1 MNRSFES
8 LMVEQCAPTLAGIKP
23 ASLFR
28 CGRRT
33 TEDIRQTV
41 ETWDHAL
48 GYLGLRV
55 RILKE
60 CPNTGDCMIYV
71 YRPDWVDR
79 LLSEEDHLCFLDS
92 CGYQR
97 GSTALLLDQL
107 SDRLCLEQDYPHE
120 IGLFLG
126 YPLSDV
132 IGFIEN
138 RGWNYTCCGC
148 WKAYGD
154 PEKAQ
159 AYFDLC
165 RRCTSRYCALYAEGA
180 SILHLVVAA

>member
-8 LMVEQCAPTLAGIKP
+8 LMVEQCAPTLTGIKP

-28 CGRRT
+28 CGRRAA
-33 TEDIRQTV
+33 EDIRQTA

-48 GYLGLRV
+48 GHLGLRV

-79 LLSEEDHLCFLDS
+79 LLSEEDHLRFLDS

-97 GSTALLLDQL
+97 GSTARAPVGPAVRQAL
-107 SDRLCLEQDYPHE
+107 SGTRLAPH
-120 IGLFLG
+120 GG
-126 YPLSDV
+126 HTM
-132 IGFIEN
+132 
-138 RGWNYTCCGC
+138 RG
-148 WKAYGD
+148 K
-154 PEKAQ
+154 
-159 AYFDLC
+159 
-165 RRCTSRYCALYAEGA
+165 
-180 SILHLVVAA
+180 

>member
-8 LMVEQCAPTLAGIKP
+8 LMVEQCAPTLTGIKP

-28 CGRRT
+28 CGRRAA
-33 TEDIRQTV
+33 EDIRQTV

-48 GYLGLRV
+48 RHLGLRV

-79 LLSEEDHLCFLDS
+79 LLSEEDHLRFLDS

-97 GSTALLLDQL
+97 GSTAR
-107 SDRLCLEQDYPHE
+107 SCWTSCPA
-120 IGLFLG
+120 
-126 YPLSDV
+126 
-132 IGFIEN
+132 GFVWN
-138 RGWNYTCCGC
+138 KTSPAWRTHHAGQMRG
-148 WKAYGD
+148 K
-154 PEKAQ
+154 
-159 AYFDLC
+159 
-165 RRCTSRYCALYAEGA
+165 RR
-180 SILHLVVAA
+180 

>member
-1 MNRSFES
+1 MNRSFKS
-8 LMVEQCAPTLAGIKP
+8 LMVEQCAPTLTGIKP

-28 CGRRT
+28 CGRRAA
-33 TEDIRQTV
+33 EDIRQTV

-48 GYLGLRV
+48 RHLGLRV

-79 LLSEEDHLCFLDS
+79 LLSEEDHLRFLDS

-107 SDRLCLEQDYPHE
+107 SGRLCLEQD
-120 IGLFLG
+120 
-126 YPLSDV
+126 
-132 IGFIEN
+132 
-138 RGWNYTCCGC
+138 
-148 WKAYGD
+148 
-154 PEKAQ
+154 
-159 AYFDLC
+159 
-165 RRCTSRYCALYAEGA
+165 
-180 SILHLVVAA
+180 